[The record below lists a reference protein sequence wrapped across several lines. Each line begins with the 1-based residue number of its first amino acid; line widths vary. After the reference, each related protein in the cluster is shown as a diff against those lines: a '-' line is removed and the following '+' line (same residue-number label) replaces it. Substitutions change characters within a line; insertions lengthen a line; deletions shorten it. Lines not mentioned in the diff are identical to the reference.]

1 MDRPAAEVLL
11 KVIRRSSWE
20 KAKANLITL
29 AMTLPEGTVQRTEF
43 EETIEQ
49 LVAHVESNNLHV

>member
-1 MDRPAAEVLL
+1 MDRPTDEVLL

-29 AMTLPEGTVQRTEF
+29 AVTLPEGSVQRGEF
-43 EETIEQ
+43 EEIIDT
-49 LVAHVESNNLHV
+49 LVNHVEQANYHL

>member
-1 MDRPAAEVLL
+1 MDRPAADVLL
-11 KVIRRSSWE
+11 KVVRVSSWE

-29 AMTLPEGTVQRTEF
+29 AATLPEGSVQRSEF

-49 LVAHVESNNLHV
+49 LVSHVEGNKLHV

>member
-1 MDRPAAEVLL
+1 MDRPTDEVLL

-29 AMTLPEGTVQRTEF
+29 AVTLPEGSVQRANF
-43 EETIEQ
+43 EEVIDS
-49 LVAHVESNNLHV
+49 LVNHVEEEKYHV

>member
-1 MDRPAAEVLL
+1 MDRPTDEVLL

-29 AMTLPEGTVQRTEF
+29 AVSLPEGSVQRANF
-43 EETIEQ
+43 EEVIDS
-49 LVAHVESNNLHV
+49 LVNHVEEEKYHV